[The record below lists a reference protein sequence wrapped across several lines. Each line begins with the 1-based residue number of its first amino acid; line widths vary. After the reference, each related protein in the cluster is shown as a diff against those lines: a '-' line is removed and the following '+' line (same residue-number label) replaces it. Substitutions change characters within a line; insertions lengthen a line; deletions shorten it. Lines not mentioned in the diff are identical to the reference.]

1 MEIWILVLLILLSG
15 FFAMSEMSIGA
26 SRMALLSQM
35 AEAGNDGAR
44 IAAELRNQPSRLLA
58 ATQTGLTALATLLGV
73 FGESM
78 WVPRIEAAIE
88 TDAAW
93 LAFAKYPLSLLLVVG
108 GITFATIVVG
118 EIIPKRIALAR
129 PESIAASL
137 APAMAM
143 FAKFIRPFI
152 WALSVSSEKILALFP
167 FKESAA
173 HVATDE
179 IRAMIAAGRRDG
191 GLDETAGEL
200 LGNVFRL
207 DDRKVASVMT
217 PANDIIYL
225 DLQAPSQV
233 NLEKIKTQRVSR
245 FLVCKGGIAQLVGY
259 IESRELLQ
267 NLLEGNPLD
276 LGKLPTHAISFIP
289 NTQSLIGVLEFFR
302 QQKTHLAVVVNEF
315 GQAEGLV
322 TMSDLLSAVVGD
334 VPSSVD
340 EMPLAVQREDGSW
353 LLDGLL
359 PLDEMKEKLGLT
371 ALPEED
377 LGNYHTVGGF
387 VITAV
392 GRIPKKAE
400 TFDWNGWRFEV
411 VDMDKNRVDEIFA
424 RPIGTSIPSD

>member
-26 SRMALLSQM
+26 SRIAILTQM
-35 AEAGNDGAR
+35 AEAGNEGAR
-44 IAAELRNQPSRLLA
+44 IAAALRSQPSRLLA

-73 FGESM
+73 FGEAM
-78 WVPRIEAAIE
+78 WVPRIETFIE
-88 TDAAW
+88 TEIAF
-93 LAFAKYPLSLLLVVG
+93 LAFAKYPLALLLVVG
-108 GITFATIVVG
+108 SITFATIVIG
-118 EIIPKRIALAR
+118 EIIPKRIALAK
-129 PESIAASL
+129 PEAIAALL
-137 APAMAM
+137 APSMAL
-143 FAKFIRPFI
+143 FARITRPFI
-152 WALSVSSEKILALFP
+152 WALSVASERLLALFP

-173 HVATDE
+173 HVASDE
-179 IRAMIAAGRRDG
+179 IRAMITAGRRDG

-217 PANDIIYL
+217 PANAIIFL
-225 DLQAPSQV
+225 DLQAPSEI
-233 NLEKIKTQRVSR
+233 NLEKIKSQSVSR
-245 FLVCKGGIAQLVGY
+245 FLVCKGGLSQVMGY

-267 NLLEGNPLD
+267 HLLAGNQLD
-276 LGKLPTHAISFIP
+276 LGKLPTHAIQFIP

-302 QQKTHLAVVVNEF
+302 TQKTHLAIVVNEF
-315 GQAEGLV
+315 GQTEGLV
-322 TMSDLLSAVVGD
+322 TLSDLLSSVVGD

-340 EMPLAVQREDGSW
+340 ELPLAVQREDGTW

-371 ALPEED
+371 TLPEEE

-400 TFDWNGWRFEV
+400 TFDWHGWRFEV
-411 VDMDKNRVDEIFA
+411 VDMDKNRVDEVFA
-424 RPIGTSIPSD
+424 RPIGQTIPND

>member
-26 SRMALLSQM
+26 SRIAILTQM
-35 AEAGNDGAR
+35 AEAGNEGAR
-44 IAAELRNQPSRLLA
+44 IAAALRSQPSRLLA

-73 FGESM
+73 FGEAM
-78 WVPRIEAAIE
+78 WVPRIETFIE
-88 TDAAW
+88 TEIAF
-93 LAFAKYPLSLLLVVG
+93 LAFAKYPLALLLVVG
-108 GITFATIVVG
+108 SITFATIVIG
-118 EIIPKRIALAR
+118 EIIPKRIALAK
-129 PESIAASL
+129 PEAIAALL
-137 APAMAM
+137 APSMAL
-143 FAKFIRPFI
+143 FAKITRPFI
-152 WALSVSSEKILALFP
+152 WALSVASERLLALFP

-173 HVATDE
+173 HVASDE
-179 IRAMIAAGRRDG
+179 IRAMITAGRRDG

-217 PANDIIYL
+217 PANAIIFL
-225 DLQAPSQV
+225 DLQAPSEI
-233 NLEKIKTQRVSR
+233 NLEKIKSQSVSR
-245 FLVCKGGIAQLVGY
+245 FLVCKGGLSQVMGY

-267 NLLEGNPLD
+267 HLLAGNQLD
-276 LGKLPTHAISFIP
+276 LGKLPTHAIQFIP

-302 QQKTHLAVVVNEF
+302 TQKTHLAIVVNEF
-315 GQAEGLV
+315 GQTEGLV
-322 TMSDLLSAVVGD
+322 TLSDLLSSVVGD

-340 EMPLAVQREDGSW
+340 ELPLAVQREDGTW

-371 ALPEED
+371 TLPEEE

-400 TFDWNGWRFEV
+400 TFDWHGWRFEV
-411 VDMDKNRVDEIFA
+411 VDMDKNRVDEVFA
-424 RPIGTSIPSD
+424 RPIGQTIPND

>member
-26 SRMALLSQM
+26 SRVSLLTQM
-35 AEAGNDGAR
+35 AESGNEGAR

-78 WVPRIEAAIE
+78 WVPRLESAIE
-88 TDAAW
+88 TNIGW
-93 LAFAKYPLSLLLVVG
+93 LAFAKYPLALLLVVG
-108 GITFATIVVG
+108 SLTFATIVVG
-118 EIIPKRIALAR
+118 EIIPKRIALAK
-129 PESIAASL
+129 PETIASL
-137 APAMAM
+137 LAPFMAM
-143 FAKFIRPFI
+143 FARLNRPFI
-152 WALSVSSEKILALFP
+152 WALSAASEKILALFP

-173 HVATDE
+173 HVAGDE

-217 PANDIIYL
+217 PANAIIYL
-225 DLQAPSQV
+225 DLLAPSQA
-233 NLEKIKTQRVSR
+233 NLEKIQTHSVSR
-245 FLVCKGGIAQLVGY
+245 FLVCKGGLTQVMGY

-267 NLLEGNPLD
+267 HLLNGNQLD
-276 LGKLPTHAISFIP
+276 LGKLPTHAIQFMP

-302 QQKTHLAVVVNEF
+302 MQKTHLAIVVNEF
-315 GQAEGLV
+315 GQTEGLV
-322 TMSDLLSAVVGD
+322 TLSDLLSSVVGD

-340 EMPLAVQREDGSW
+340 ELPLAVQREDGSW

-359 PLDEMKEKLGLT
+359 PLDEMKDKLGLT
-371 ALPEED
+371 ELPEED

-387 VITAV
+387 VITAI

-411 VDMDKNRVDEIFA
+411 VDMDKNRVDEVFA
-424 RPIGTSIPSD
+424 RPIGASIPND

>member
-26 SRMALLSQM
+26 SRIAILSQM
-35 AEAGNDGAR
+35 AATGNEGAR
-44 IAAELRNQPSRLLA
+44 VAAELREQPSRLLA
-58 ATQTGLTALATLLGV
+58 ATQIGLTALATLLGV
-73 FGESM
+73 FGEAM
-78 WVPRIEAAIE
+78 WVPRVESAIE
-88 TDAAW
+88 TDVAI
-93 LAFAKYPLSLLLVVG
+93 LTFVKYPLALLLVVG

-118 EIIPKRIALAR
+118 EIIPKRIALAK
-129 PESIAASL
+129 PETIAALL
-137 APAMAM
+137 APFMAM
-143 FAKFIRPFI
+143 FARLTRPFI
-152 WALSVSSEKILALFP
+152 WALSVTSEKILSLFP

-173 HVATDE
+173 HVASDE
-179 IRAMIAAGRRDG
+179 IRAMITAGRRDG

-233 NLEKIKTQRVSR
+233 NLEKIKTQKVSR
-245 FLVCKGGIAQLVGY
+245 FLVCKGGIGQIVGY
-259 IESRELLQ
+259 IETRELLQ
-267 NLLEGNPLD
+267 TLLEGNPLD
-276 LGKLPTHAISFIP
+276 LGKLPTHAINFIP

-302 QQKTHLAVVVNEF
+302 QQKTHLSIVVNEF

-424 RPIGTSIPSD
+424 RPIGPTIQND

>member
-1 MEIWILVLLILLSG
+1 
-15 FFAMSEMSIGA
+15 
-26 SRMALLSQM
+26 
-35 AEAGNDGAR
+35 
-44 IAAELRNQPSRLLA
+44 LLA
-58 ATQTGLTALATLLGV
+58 ATQIGLTALATLLGV
-73 FGESM
+73 FGETM
-78 WVPRIEAAIE
+78 WVPRIESAIE
-88 TDAAW
+88 TNITW
-93 LAFAKYPLSLLLVVG
+93 LAFAKYPLALFLIVG
-108 GITFATIVVG
+108 SITFATIVVG

-129 PESIAASL
+129 PETIASL
-137 APAMAM
+137 LAPFMAM
-143 FAKFIRPFI
+143 FAKLNRPFI
-152 WALSVSSEKILALFP
+152 WALSVTSEKILALFP
-167 FKESAA
+167 FKESEA
-173 HVATDE
+173 HVASDE
-179 IRAMIAAGRRDG
+179 IRAMITAGRLDG

-225 DLQAPSQV
+225 DLQAQSQV
-233 NLEKIKTQRVSR
+233 NLDKIKTHRVSR
-245 FLVCKGGIAQLVGY
+245 FLVCKGGLGQLVGY

-267 NLLEGNPLD
+267 HLLTGEQLD
-276 LGKLPTHAISFIP
+276 FGKLPTHAIYFIP

-302 QQKTHLAVVVNEF
+302 KQKTHITVVVNEF
-315 GQAEGLV
+315 GQVEGLV
-322 TMSDLLSAVVGD
+322 TMSDLLSSVVGD

-359 PLDEMKEKLGLT
+359 PLDEMKEKLGL
-371 ALPEED
+371 ASLPEED

-387 VITAV
+387 VITAF

-424 RPIGTSIPSD
+424 RPIGASIPND

>member
-26 SRMALLSQM
+26 SRIAILSQM
-35 AEAGNDGAR
+35 AAAGNEGAR
-44 IAAELRNQPSRLLA
+44 IAAELRDQPSRLLA
-58 ATQTGLTALATLLGV
+58 ATQIGLTALATLLGV
-73 FGESM
+73 FGEAM
-78 WVPRIEAAIE
+78 WVPRVESAIE
-88 TDAAW
+88 TDVAI
-93 LAFAKYPLSLLLVVG
+93 LTFAKYPLALLLVVG

-118 EIIPKRIALAR
+118 EIIPKRIALAK
-129 PESIAASL
+129 PETIAALL

-143 FAKFIRPFI
+143 FARLTRPFI
-152 WALSVSSEKILALFP
+152 WALSVTSDKILSLFP

-173 HVATDE
+173 HVASDE
-179 IRAMIAAGRRDG
+179 IRAMITAGRRDG

-217 PANDIIYL
+217 PSNDIIYL

-233 NLEKIKTQRVSR
+233 NLEKIKTQKVSR
-245 FLVCKGGIAQLVGY
+245 FLVCKGGIGQIVGY
-259 IESRELLQ
+259 IETRELLQ
-267 NLLEGNPLD
+267 TLLEGNPLD
-276 LGKLPTHAISFIP
+276 LGKLPTHAINFIP

-302 QQKTHLAVVVNEF
+302 QQKTHLSVVVNEF

-424 RPIGTSIPSD
+424 RPIGPTIQND

>member
-26 SRMALLSQM
+26 SRIAILSQM
-35 AEAGNDGAR
+35 AAAGNEGAR
-44 IAAELRNQPSRLLA
+44 IAAELRDQPSRLLA
-58 ATQTGLTALATLLGV
+58 ATQIGLTALATLLGV
-73 FGESM
+73 FGEAM
-78 WVPRIEAAIE
+78 WVPRVESAIE
-88 TDAAW
+88 TDVAI
-93 LAFAKYPLSLLLVVG
+93 LTFAKYPLALLLVVG

-118 EIIPKRIALAR
+118 EIIPKRIALAK
-129 PESIAASL
+129 PETIAALL
-137 APAMAM
+137 APFMAM
-143 FAKFIRPFI
+143 FAKLTRPFI
-152 WALSVSSEKILALFP
+152 WALSVTSDKILSLFP

-173 HVATDE
+173 HVASDE
-179 IRAMIAAGRRDG
+179 IRAMITAGRRDG

-233 NLEKIKTQRVSR
+233 NLEKIKTQKVSR
-245 FLVCKGGIAQLVGY
+245 FLVCKGGIGQIVGY
-259 IESRELLQ
+259 IETRELLQ
-267 NLLEGNPLD
+267 TLLEGNPLD
-276 LGKLPTHAISFIP
+276 LGKLPTHAINFIP

-302 QQKTHLAVVVNEF
+302 QQKTHLSVVVNEF

-371 ALPEED
+371 ALPEEE

-424 RPIGTSIPSD
+424 RPIGPTIQND

>member
-26 SRMALLSQM
+26 SRVAILTQM
-35 AEAGNDGAR
+35 AEAGNKGAR
-44 IAAELRNQPSRLLA
+44 IAVELRSQPSRLLA

-73 FGESM
+73 YGEAM
-78 WVPRIEAAIE
+78 WAPRIETAIE
-88 TDAAW
+88 TNIVW
-93 LAFAKYPLSLLLVVG
+93 LAQVKYPLALLLVVG
-108 GITFATIVVG
+108 SITFAAIVIG

-129 PESIAASL
+129 PENIAALL

-143 FAKFIRPFI
+143 FARLVRPFI
-152 WALSVSSEKILALFP
+152 WALSAASEKILSLFP

-173 HVATDE
+173 HVAYDE

-191 GLDETAGEL
+191 GLDETSGEL

-233 NLEKIKTQRVSR
+233 NLDKIKTQRVSR
-245 FLVCKGGIAQLVGY
+245 FLVCKGGIGQLVGY

-267 NLLEGNPLD
+267 HLLEGEQLD
-276 LGKLPTHAISFIP
+276 LGKLPTHAIHFIP

-302 QQKTHLAVVVNEF
+302 KQKTHIAVVVNEF
-315 GQAEGLV
+315 GQVEGLV
-322 TMSDLLSAVVGD
+322 TMSDLLSSVVGD

-359 PLDEMKEKLGLT
+359 PLDEMKEKLGL
-371 ALPEED
+371 AGLPEED

-400 TFDWNGWRFEV
+400 TFDWNGWHFEV
-411 VDMDKNRVDEIFA
+411 VDMDKNRVDEVFA
-424 RPIGTSIPSD
+424 SPIDTNIPGE

>member
-26 SRMALLSQM
+26 SRVSLLTQM
-35 AEAGNDGAR
+35 AESGNEGAR
-44 IAAELRNQPSRLLA
+44 IAAELRSQPSRLLA

-78 WVPRIEAAIE
+78 WVPRLESAIE
-88 TDAAW
+88 TNIGW
-93 LAFAKYPLSLLLVVG
+93 LAFAKYPLALLLVVG
-108 GITFATIVVG
+108 GLTCATIVVG
-118 EIIPKRIALAR
+118 ETIPKRIALAK
-129 PESIAASL
+129 PETIASL
-137 APAMAM
+137 LAPFMAM
-143 FAKFIRPFI
+143 FAKLNRPFI
-152 WALSVSSEKILALFP
+152 WALSAASEKILALFP
-167 FKESAA
+167 LKESAA
-173 HVATDE
+173 HVAADE

-217 PANDIIYL
+217 PANAIIYL

-233 NLEKIKTQRVSR
+233 NLEKIQTHSVSR
-245 FLVCKGGIAQLVGY
+245 FIVCKGGLTQVMGY
-259 IESRELLQ
+259 IESRELMQ
-267 NLLEGNPLD
+267 HLLAGNQLD
-276 LGKLPTHAISFIP
+276 LGKLPTHAIQFMP

-302 QQKTHLAVVVNEF
+302 TQKTHLAIVVNEF
-315 GQAEGLV
+315 GQTEGPV
-322 TMSDLLSAVVGD
+322 TLSDLLSSVVGD

-340 EMPLAVQREDGSW
+340 ELPLAVQREDGTW

-359 PLDEMKEKLGLT
+359 PLDEMKDKLGLT
-371 ALPEED
+371 ELPEED

-411 VDMDKNRVDEIFA
+411 VDMDKNRVDEVFA
-424 RPIGTSIPSD
+424 RPIGATIPSD

>member
-26 SRMALLSQM
+26 SRIAILSQM
-35 AEAGNDGAR
+35 AAAGNEGAR
-44 IAAELRNQPSRLLA
+44 IAAELRDQPSRLLA
-58 ATQTGLTALATLLGV
+58 ATQIGLTALATLLGV
-73 FGESM
+73 FGEAM
-78 WVPRIEAAIE
+78 WVPRVESAIE
-88 TDAAW
+88 TDVAI
-93 LAFAKYPLSLLLVVG
+93 LTFAKYPLALLLVVG

-118 EIIPKRIALAR
+118 EIIPKRIALAK
-129 PESIAASL
+129 PETIAALL
-137 APAMAM
+137 APFMAM
-143 FAKFIRPFI
+143 FAKLTRPFI
-152 WALSVSSEKILALFP
+152 WALSVTSDKILSLFP

-173 HVATDE
+173 HVASDE
-179 IRAMIAAGRRDG
+179 IRAMITAGRRDG

-233 NLEKIKTQRVSR
+233 NLEKIKTQKVSR
-245 FLVCKGGIAQLVGY
+245 FLVCKGGIGQIVGY
-259 IESRELLQ
+259 IETRELLQ
-267 NLLEGNPLD
+267 TLLEGNPLD
-276 LGKLPTHAISFIP
+276 LGKLPTHAINFIP

-302 QQKTHLAVVVNEF
+302 QQKTHLSVVVNEF

-424 RPIGTSIPSD
+424 RPIGPTIQND

>member
-26 SRMALLSQM
+26 SRIAILSQM
-35 AEAGNDGAR
+35 AAAGNEGAR
-44 IAAELRNQPSRLLA
+44 IAAELREQPSRLLA
-58 ATQTGLTALATLLGV
+58 ATQIGLTALATLLGV
-73 FGESM
+73 FGEAM
-78 WVPRIEAAIE
+78 WVPRVESAIE
-88 TDAAW
+88 TDVAI
-93 LAFAKYPLSLLLVVG
+93 LTFIKYPLALLLVVG

-118 EIIPKRIALAR
+118 EIIPKRIALAK
-129 PESIAASL
+129 PETIAALL
-137 APAMAM
+137 APFMAM
-143 FAKFIRPFI
+143 FAKLTRPFI
-152 WALSVSSEKILALFP
+152 WALSVTSEKILSLFP

-173 HVATDE
+173 HVAADE
-179 IRAMIAAGRRDG
+179 IRAMITAGRRDG

-225 DLQAPSQV
+225 DLQAPSQT
-233 NLEKIKTQRVSR
+233 NLEKIKTQKVSR
-245 FLVCKGGIAQLVGY
+245 FLVCKGGIGQIVGY
-259 IESRELLQ
+259 IETRELLQ
-267 NLLEGNPLD
+267 TLLEGNPLD
-276 LGKLPTHAISFIP
+276 LGKLPTHAINFIP

-302 QQKTHLAVVVNEF
+302 QQKTHLSVVVNEF

-371 ALPEED
+371 GLPEED

-424 RPIGTSIPSD
+424 RPIGPTIQND

>member
-26 SRMALLSQM
+26 SRMAILTQM
-35 AEAGNDGAR
+35 AEAGNEGAR
-44 IAAELRNQPSRLLA
+44 IATELRNQPSRLLA
-58 ATQTGLTALATLLGV
+58 ATQIGLTALATLLGV

-78 WVPRIEAAIE
+78 WVPRLESVIELNIV
-88 TDAAW
+88 W
-93 LAFAKYPLSLLLVVG
+93 LAFAKYPAALLLVVG
-108 GITFATIVVG
+108 SITFATIVVG

-129 PESIAASL
+129 PETIASL
-137 APAMAM
+137 LAPFMAM
-143 FAKFIRPFI
+143 FAKLNRPFI
-152 WALSVSSEKILALFP
+152 WALSVTSEKILSLFP

-173 HVATDE
+173 HVAADE
-179 IRAMIAAGRRDG
+179 IRAMITAGRRDG

-233 NLEKIKTQRVSR
+233 NLEKIKTQKVSR
-245 FLVCKGGIAQLVGY
+245 FLVCKGGIGQIVGY

-267 NLLEGNPLD
+267 TLLEGNLLD
-276 LGKLPTHAISFIP
+276 LGKLPTHAINFIP

-302 QQKTHLAVVVNEF
+302 QQKTHLSVVVNEF

-424 RPIGTSIPSD
+424 RPIGASIPND

>member
-108 GITFATIVVG
+108 GITFASIVVG

-143 FAKFIRPFI
+143 FARFIRPFI
-152 WALSVSSEKILALFP
+152 WALSISSEKILALFP

-302 QQKTHLAVVVNEF
+302 QQKTHLSVVVNEF

>member
-26 SRMALLSQM
+26 SRIAILTQM
-35 AEAGNDGAR
+35 AEAGNEGAR
-44 IAAELRNQPSRLLA
+44 IAVELRNQPSRLLA
-58 ATQTGLTALATLLGV
+58 ATQIGLTALATLLGV
-73 FGESM
+73 FGEAT
-78 WVPRIEAAIE
+78 WVPRLESAIG
-88 TDAAW
+88 TDIVW
-93 LAFAKYPLSLLLVVG
+93 LAFAKYPLALLVVVG

-118 EIIPKRIALAR
+118 EIIPKRIALAK
-129 PESIAASL
+129 PETIASL
-137 APAMAM
+137 LAPFMAM
-143 FAKFIRPFI
+143 FAKLNRPFI
-152 WALSVSSEKILALFP
+152 WALSVTSEKILSLFP

-173 HVATDE
+173 HVASDE
-179 IRAMIAAGRRDG
+179 IRAMITAGRRDG

-200 LGNVFRL
+200 LGNIFRL

-233 NLEKIKTQRVSR
+233 NLDKIKTQRVSR
-245 FLVCKGGIAQLVGY
+245 FLICKGGITQLVGY

-267 NLLEGNPLD
+267 HLLEGDQLD
-276 LGKLPTHAISFIP
+276 LGKLPTHAIHFIP

-302 QQKTHLAVVVNEF
+302 QQKTHIAVVVNEF

-392 GRIPKKAE
+392 GRIPKKAWMK
-400 TFDWNGWRFEV
+400 FSPD
-411 VDMDKNRVDEIFA
+411 
-424 RPIGTSIPSD
+424 P

>member
-26 SRMALLSQM
+26 SRSAILTQM
-35 AEAGNDGAR
+35 AEAGNEGAR

-58 ATQTGLTALATLLGV
+58 ATQIGLTALATLLGV

-78 WVPRIEAAIE
+78 WVPRIESFFE
-88 TDAAW
+88 VDVSW
-93 LAFAKYPLSLLLVVG
+93 LAFAKYPLALLLVVG
-108 GITFATIVVG
+108 SITFVTIVVG

-129 PESIAASL
+129 PETIASL
-137 APAMAM
+137 LSPFMAM
-143 FAKFIRPFI
+143 FAKLTRPFI
-152 WALSVSSEKILALFP
+152 WALSVTSEKILSLFP

-173 HVATDE
+173 HVAADE
-179 IRAMIAAGRRDG
+179 IRAMITAGRRDG

-207 DDRKVASVMT
+207 DDRKVAGIMT

-225 DLQAPSQV
+225 DLQEPSLS
-233 NLEKIKTQRVSR
+233 NLEKIQTRKVSR
-245 FLVCKGGIAQLVGY
+245 FLVCKGGLAQVMGY

-267 NLLEGNPLD
+267 RLLAGEPLD
-276 LGKLPTHAISFIP
+276 MGKLPTHAIHFIP

-302 QQKTHLAVVVNEF
+302 AQKTHLAVVVNEF

-371 ALPEED
+371 SLPEED

-411 VDMDKNRVDEIFA
+411 VDMDRNRVDEIFA
-424 RPIGTSIPSD
+424 RPIGASIPND

>member
-26 SRMALLSQM
+26 SRLTILSHM

-44 IAAELRNQPSRLLA
+44 LAAELRSQPSRLLA
-58 ATQTGLTALATLLGV
+58 TTQIGLTVLATLLGV

-78 WVPRIEAAIE
+78 WVPRIEAVIE
-88 TDAAW
+88 NQFTW
-93 LAFAKYPLSLLLVVG
+93 LAFAKYPVALVLVVG
-108 GITFATIVVG
+108 SITFASIVVG
-118 EIIPKRIALAR
+118 EIIPKRIALAK
-129 PESIAASL
+129 PETIASL
-137 APAMAM
+137 LAPFMSL
-143 FAKFIRPFI
+143 FAQLTRPFI
-152 WALSVSSEKILALFP
+152 WALSASSEKILALFP

-173 HVATDE
+173 SLASDE

-225 DLQAPSQV
+225 DLLAPSQV
-233 NLEKIKTQRVSR
+233 NLEKIKTHRVSR
-245 FLVCKGGIAQLVGY
+245 FLVCKGGLTQLVGY
-259 IESRELLQ
+259 VESRELLQ
-267 NLLEGNPLD
+267 HLFGGEQLD
-276 LGKLPTHAISFIP
+276 LGKLATHAIHFIP

-302 QQKTHLAVVVNEF
+302 KQKTHIAAVINEF
-315 GQAEGLV
+315 GQVEGLV
-322 TMSDLLSAVVGD
+322 TLSDLLSSVVGD
-334 VPSSVD
+334 VPSSAD
-340 EMPLAVQREDGSW
+340 ELPLAVQREDGSW

-359 PLDEMKEKLGLT
+359 PLDEMKDKLGLNN
-371 ALPEED
+371 LPEED

-387 VITAV
+387 VITTI
-392 GRIPKKAE
+392 GHIPKKAE

-411 VDMDKNRVDEIFA
+411 VDMDKNRVDEVFA
-424 RPIGTSIPSD
+424 RPIGEGIPND